1 MKENNNMINQQS
13 IAQDLKMKENNKMI
27 NQKSIAKDLLIALLF
42 STFALA
48 LLYLF
53 EIFTRN

>member
-1 MKENNNMINQQS
+1 MKGNDKTMS
-13 IAQDLKMKENNKMI
+13 
-27 NQKSIAKDLLIALLF
+27 QKRILKDLLIALLF
-42 STFALA
+42 SSFALA

>member
-1 MKENNNMINQQS
+1 
-13 IAQDLKMKENNKMI
+13 MKENNKMI
-27 NQKSIAKDLLIALLF
+27 NQKSIVKDLLIALLF

>member
-1 MKENNNMINQQS
+1 
-13 IAQDLKMKENNKMI
+13 MKENNKMI
-27 NQKSIAKDLLIALLF
+27 NQKSIAKDLFIALLF
-42 STFALA
+42 STFTLA

>member
-1 MKENNNMINQQS
+1 
-13 IAQDLKMKENNKMI
+13 MKENNKMI
-27 NQKSIAKDLLIALLF
+27 NQKSIAKDLIALLF